1 MLFGEFGA
9 RPNHF
14 PSIDDPNTIFAR
26 MLEEFEYL
34 PKIITS
40 ASDYVAA
47 FCIESILKLLKARD
61 WADLAKFRS
70 DGPSFLEACSVSS
83 LRASE
88 DVEFMKSIVNKF

>member
-1 MLFGEFGA
+1 
-9 RPNHF
+9 
-14 PSIDDPNTIFAR
+14 
-26 MLEEFEYL
+26 
-34 PKIITS
+34 
-40 ASDYVAA
+40 
-47 FCIESILKLLKARD
+47 LKLLKARD